1 MLVLVL
7 IYVLNTIYMLEKP
20 MTSRWHC
27 LEMHSGSDLFFSI
40 QRLVFSATKIHFPYD
55 ICQKTTSTILAK
67 GRTVTSWDSNR
78 LDLVQQWLV

>member
-27 LEMHSGSDLFFSI
+27 LEMYSGSDLFFSI

-55 ICQKTTSTILAK
+55 ICQKK
-67 GRTVTSWDSNR
+67 
-78 LDLVQQWLV
+78 QQQYWQRVEQ